1 MMEKEFLNSLISI
14 FDRDLLQ
21 LKKEIE
27 LYTSEASLWKLC
39 GEIKNPGGNLCLH
52 LCGNLQ
58 HFIGHVLGGTDYQ
71 RNREHEFAARN
82 VPRSDLLNEIEK
94 TRKVVGNTLR
104 QMDAARLLQ
113 PFPAELPMGTATTTY
128 FLMHLATH
136 LNYHLGQVNY
146 HRRLIEYGFF

>member
-1 MMEKEFLNSLISI
+1 MEKEFLSSLITI

-27 LYTSEASLWKLC
+27 SYASEASLWKLC

-58 HFIGHVLGGTDYQ
+58 HFIGHVLGGTDYK
-71 RNREHEFAARN
+71 RNREYEFAARN
-82 VPRSDLLNEIEK
+82 VPRSELLKEIEN
-94 TRKVVGNTLR
+94 TREVVSNSLSRLDT
-104 QMDAARLLQ
+104 ARLFQ
-113 PFPAELPMGTATTTY
+113 PFPAELPMGKASTVF
-128 FLMHLATH
+128 FLIHLAAH
-136 LNYHLGQVNY
+136 LSYHLGQVNY

>member
-1 MMEKEFLNSLISI
+1 MEKEFITNLVTLLN
-14 FDRDLLQ
+14 RDLQQ

-27 LYTSEASLWKLC
+27 SYPNEEALWKLA

-58 HFIGHVLGGTDYQ
+58 HFIGHVLGGTPYQ
-71 RNREHEFAARN
+71 RNRNHEFSARN
-82 VPRSDLLNEIEK
+82 VSRAALIQEIE
-94 TRKVVGNTLR
+94 NTQSAVIRSLNAL
-104 QMDAARLLQ
+104 QPDALLK
-113 PFPAELPMGTATTTY
+113 PFPAPLPMGQVTTAF
-128 FLMHLATH
+128 FLMHLVAH

>member
-1 MMEKEFLNSLISI
+1 MEKEFIDSLITV
-14 FDRDLLQ
+14 FDRDLTQ

-27 LYTSEASLWKLC
+27 NYPNEASLWKLC

-58 HFIGHVLGGTDYQ
+58 HFIGHVLGGTDYK
-71 RNREHEFAARN
+71 RNRDHEFSARN
-82 VPRSDLLNEIEK
+82 VARSQLLAETEK
-94 TRKVVGNTLR
+94 TRAVVHNTLSHL
-104 QMDAARLLQ
+104 DHSLLSQ
-113 PFPAELPMGTATTTY
+113 PFPTELPMGKVSTTF
-128 FLMHLATH
+128 FLIHLAAH